1 MNVKHDLVLFKGS
14 TSFGAPM
21 VVLLK
26 RGLPLCP
33 FSSNNSFFLL
43 PQSMAGGVAMRQRPE
58 NEKDTLRNDTTDAA
72 TLYTFVS
79 FVLFGMPSTGFTAF
93 TISANINNL
102 VWNVD
107 SMKISKFSPY
117 WLKLFIYIKK

>member
-1 MNVKHDLVLFKGS
+1 M
-14 TSFGAPM
+14 
-21 VVLLK
+21 
-26 RGLPLCP
+26 
-33 FSSNNSFFLL
+33 
-43 PQSMAGGVAMRQRPE
+43 AMRQRPE

-117 WLKLFIYIKK
+117 WLKLFIYTVIKK

>member
-1 MNVKHDLVLFKGS
+1 
-14 TSFGAPM
+14 
-21 VVLLK
+21 
-26 RGLPLCP
+26 
-33 FSSNNSFFLL
+33 
-43 PQSMAGGVAMRQRPE
+43 MAGGMAMRQRPE

-93 TISANINNL
+93 TISANINNF

-107 SMKISKFSPY
+107 SMKILKFLSLSAQTFHITP
-117 WLKLFIYIKK
+117 

>member
-1 MNVKHDLVLFKGS
+1 
-14 TSFGAPM
+14 
-21 VVLLK
+21 
-26 RGLPLCP
+26 
-33 FSSNNSFFLL
+33 
-43 PQSMAGGVAMRQRPE
+43 MAGGMAMRQRPE

-107 SMKISKFSPY
+107 SMKI
-117 WLKLFIYIKK
+117 